1 MLKVKLDAAN
11 NELECTNKKK
21 NENFKI
27 FFFNFVVKQTLIQSG
42 IDNAN
47 QLDINGQK
55 AIDDL
60 EKIKQVKFYLKFL
73 FYSLFIRIIHKN

>member
-1 MLKVKLDAAN
+1 MY
-11 NELECTNKKK
+11 EYKK

-27 FFFNFVVKQTLIQSG
+27 FYFYFVVKQTLIQSG

-60 EKIKQVKFYLKFL
+60 EKIKQVKFYLKFFFVL
-73 FYSLFIRIIHKN
+73 FLFVIH